1 MKIKVKPDEGQEF
14 KAFDLELIDKV
25 KGNWKTR
32 CEITDRM
39 MAQSYTGELPLLSWY
54 GETVLKYTT
63 LKEEDLEKY
72 SLDEIAAMSNAI
84 FNEVNRKKK

>member
-1 MKIKVKPDEGQEF
+1 MIIKVKPDEGQEF
-14 KAFDLELIDKV
+14 KAFDLELKKET
-25 KGNWKTR
+25 KGWKTR

-54 GETVLKYTT
+54 GETVLSYTT
-63 LKEEDLEKY
+63 LKEEDLDNY